1 MFISNNRPS
10 FHLWLKENLLKHPES
25 QNIMKLIAGLPIYYE
40 HNILTHEKLDY
51 AMFLNATITPFFPE
65 QDIIERFPGL
75 NLKYA
80 S

>member
-1 MFISNNRPS
+1 
-10 FHLWLKENLLKHPES
+10 
-25 QNIMKLIAGLPIYYE
+25 MKLIAGLPIYYE

-51 AMFLNATITPFFPE
+51 GMFLNANITPFFPKP
-65 QDIIERFPGL
+65 DIIERFPGL

>member
-1 MFISNNRPS
+1 
-10 FHLWLKENLLKHPES
+10 
-25 QNIMKLIAGLPIYYE
+25 MKLIAGLPIYYE

-51 AMFLNATITPFFPE
+51 AMFLNANITPFFPE

-80 S
+80 SW